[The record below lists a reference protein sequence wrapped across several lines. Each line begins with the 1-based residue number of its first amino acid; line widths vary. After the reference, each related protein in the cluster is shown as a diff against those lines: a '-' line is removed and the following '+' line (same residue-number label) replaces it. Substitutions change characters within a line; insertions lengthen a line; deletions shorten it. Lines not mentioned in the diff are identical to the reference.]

1 MSSPIGRTLGAYRVV
16 EALGRGGMATVFRAV
31 DEARGETVALKTVD
45 ATSERLVQSIRRVS

>member
-45 ATSERLVQSIRRVS
+45 ATSERLVQSV